1 MRTIKQ
7 IIAVTLLNLRN
18 LPQRFASSAVAV
30 VGVGAVVLVFAAVL
44 SMAAGLERTMLSAGS
59 DDTAVIMRS
68 GATSELNSG
77 LSNEQ
82 TLIIGNAPG
91 VLKDGD
97 NPIMS
102 AELYVITDVK
112 KLSNQTDAN
121 VPFRGVQAGAFDVR
135 DNIRISD
142 GRMFEPG
149 KNEIVVGRAAQRE
162 FMGLEVGDTIR
173 FGQTEWA
180 IVGTFDAGGSV
191 SESELWTDV
200 RVLQSAYRRGNSF
213 QSVRVRLESPDSI
226 ETLRQALDED
236 PRIDPDVMSEREYYS
251 SQSQGLV
258 QFIKLIGYPLTILMA
273 IGAVFG
279 ALNSMYSS
287 VSVRGKEIATLRAL
301 GFGPTAVL
309 FSTVIESVLLAL
321 VGGLLGGLLAYLVF
335 NGFTAST
342 LNGQSFSQVVFDFA
356 VTPELLVQG
365 MKAALIIG
373 VVGGFFPA
381 IRAARLPVAQAL
393 REL

>member
-18 LPQRFASSAVAV
+18 LPRRFASSAVAV

-97 NPIMS
+97 NAIMS

-121 VPFRGVQAGAFDVR
+121 VPFRGVQAGAFEVR

-149 KNEIVVGRAAQRE
+149 KNEIVVG
-162 FMGLEVGDTIR
+162 
-173 FGQTEWA
+173 
-180 IVGTFDAGGSV
+180 
-191 SESELWTDV
+191 
-200 RVLQSAYRRGNSF
+200 
-213 QSVRVRLESPDSI
+213 
-226 ETLRQALDED
+226 
-236 PRIDPDVMSEREYYS
+236 
-251 SQSQGLV
+251 
-258 QFIKLIGYPLTILMA
+258 
-273 IGAVFG
+273 
-279 ALNSMYSS
+279 
-287 VSVRGKEIATLRAL
+287 
-301 GFGPTAVL
+301 
-309 FSTVIESVLLAL
+309 
-321 VGGLLGGLLAYLVF
+321 
-335 NGFTAST
+335 
-342 LNGQSFSQVVFDFA
+342 
-356 VTPELLVQG
+356 
-365 MKAALIIG
+365 
-373 VVGGFFPA
+373 
-381 IRAARLPVAQAL
+381 
-393 REL
+393 